1 MTNAEIMTQV
11 LSEVTGRPKAELA
24 AIVEATKQY
33 APGAPNWTKNC
44 RQKSQSVC
52 LNALRQEKV
61 GILNWILRGGVTC
74 QFVSTENTGPLQGL
88 FPCNEVMNKVNSL

>member
-33 APGAPNWTKNC
+33 APVRTKLDEELSPEESE
-44 RQKSQSVC
+44 RL

-61 GILNWILRGGVTC
+61 A
-74 QFVSTENTGPLQGL
+74 S
-88 FPCNEVMNKVNSL
+88 